1 MRDCPDIKEGF
12 NNLMQGYFD
21 DVNAG
26 EVITINPYFQ
36 HREGAI

>member
-1 MRDCPDIKEGF
+1 MSVCEDIKEGF
-12 NNLMQGYFD
+12 NNLMQTYFD

-26 EVITINPYFQ
+26 VPRLISPTFQ